1 MAAPGEVPDEGME
14 VLVVIGAQSAAPRT
28 IGAMS
33 IAVELAELRAAIDDT
48 DRAPFFLTVS
58 DDGRPHSVAVAA
70 TWRDDELEVPVGN
83 RTLANAAAR
92 PLVSLVW
99 PARDPAGYTLIVDAD
114 VIATSGTGAG
124 DNAVR
129 VRPTRAVLHR
139 PAAGPTDSA
148 CGSDCVPITL
158 G

>member
-1 MAAPGEVPDEGME
+1 
-14 VLVVIGAQSAAPRT
+14 
-28 IGAMS
+28 MS
-33 IAVELAELRAAIDDT
+33 IAVELAELRTAIDDT
-48 DRAPFFLTVS
+48 DRAPFLLTVS

-70 TWRDDELEVPVGN
+70 TWSGDELELPVGN

-92 PLVSLVW
+92 PLVCLIW
-99 PARDPAGYTLIVDAD
+99 PAREPDGYTLIVDGD
-114 VIATSGTGAG
+114 VTATRGTGAG

-148 CGSDCVPITL
+148 CGADCVPVAVD
-158 G
+158 